1 MLNEEEKEK
10 IKQFTGGRL
19 FKFGGGEIL
28 PSIACYEIPAY
39 LAGKEITIR
48 TDVVDSDI
56 PLLLS
61 IKSMKK
67 AGIILDLVNDSAEIF
82 GKVVSL
88 NHTSSGHYCVS
99 IAKEFDV
106 SRVFAVKIA
115 ELEESERYKV
125 LLKLH
130 RQFAH
135 PSMVKLI
142 SLLKDSNSWSDEF
155 KPLLLEIYQQC
166 ELCKMYPATPPRP
179 AVAMPLAA
187 QFNDKV
193 ALDLKKLGDK

>member
-1 MLNEEEKEK
+1 MLNEEEKKK

-19 FKFGGGEIL
+19 FKFGGGEVL
-28 PSIACYEIPAY
+28 SSTACYEIPAY
-39 LAGKEITIR
+39 LAGKEITIVTDVVV

-61 IKSMKK
+61 IKAMKK

-106 SRVFAVKIA
+106 SQVFAVKIA
-115 ELEESERYKV
+115 ELEDSDRYKV

-155 KPLLLEIYQQC
+155 KPLLLEIHQRC
-166 ELCKMYPATPPRP
+166 EL
-179 AVAMPLAA
+179 
-187 QFNDKV
+187 
-193 ALDLKKLGDK
+193 